1 MPSFSTAQFRA
12 GLKLLLE
19 GEPCSI
25 IENEF
30 VKPGKGQ
37 AFNRVKI
44 RNLLTGATVARN
56 IRSGESFEGADV
68 FESDMQFLY
77 RDGDGGGHFM
87 DTKTYEQFAA
97 PDTAMEEAGKWLKG
111 QEVCSVTIWD
121 GRVISIEPPQ
131 FVELKI
137 SETDPGAK
145 GDTAQGGTK
154 MATLETGAQVRTP
167 LFVQTGETIRID
179 TRKAEY
185 IGRARDK

>member
-19 GEPCSI
+19 GEPCNI

-44 RNLLTGATVARN
+44 RNLLTGATVSRN

-77 RDGDGGGHFM
+77 RDGDHSGHFM
-87 DTKTYEQFAA
+87 DIKTYEQFAA
-97 PDTAMEEAGKWLKG
+97 PDTALEEAGKWLKG
-111 QEVCSVTIWD
+111 QELCSVTIWN
-121 GRVISIEPPQ
+121 GRVISVEPPQ

-154 MATLETGAQVRTP
+154 MATLETGTQVRTP
-167 LFVQTGETIRID
+167 LFVQTGEVIRID

>member
-1 MPSFSTAQFRA
+1 MPSVSTAQFRA
-12 GLKLLLE
+12 GLKLLID
-19 GEPCSI
+19 GEPCNI

-44 RNLLTGATVARN
+44 RNLLTGATVSRN

-68 FESDMQFLY
+68 FERDMQFLY
-77 RDGDGGGHFM
+77 RDGDGGYFM
-87 DTKTYEQFAA
+87 DTKTYEQLTA
-97 PDTAMEEAGKWLKG
+97 PDAALEEAGKWFKG
-111 QEVCSVTIWD
+111 QEVCSVTSWD
-121 GRVISIEPPQ
+121 GRIISVKPPQ
-131 FVELKI
+131 FVELEV
-137 SETDPGAK
+137 SETDPGAR

-167 LFVQTGETIRID
+167 LFVQTGEVIRID

-185 IGRARDK
+185 MGRARDK